1 MGRGKRDRVAELF
14 ESANMMTLNASCIE
28 LVKVVSSEI
37 RVRFLLPQDM
47 VNDHQQTVGD
57 GDNGLLSPSSSRN
70 AMVLGRQI
78 IDLHAGDDPGHFSQH
93 RSQLSVFRA
102 RCATK
107 PLATAL
113 FVPQAVGWPAD
124 EVVLQLLF
132 RLAPADGADRT
143 VDCDDEPTAY
153 PIPTSKFPQW

>member
-14 ESANMMTLNASCIE
+14 ESANMMTLNASGIE

-70 AMVLGRQI
+70 AMVLGGQI
-78 IDLHAGDDPGHFSQH
+78 IVLHAGDDPGHFSQH
-93 RSQLSVFRA
+93 RSQISVSRA

-113 FVPQAVGWPAD
+113 FVPRAVG
-124 EVVLQLLF
+124 
-132 RLAPADGADRT
+132 
-143 VDCDDEPTAY
+143 
-153 PIPTSKFPQW
+153 

>member
-14 ESANMMTLNASCIE
+14 ESTSMMTLNASGIE

-37 RVRFLLPQDM
+37 RVRLLLPQDM
-47 VNDHQQTVGD
+47 VHDHQQTVGD

-78 IDLHAGDDPGHFSQH
+78 IVLHAGDDPGHFSQH
-93 RSQLSVFRA
+93 RSHISVSRA
-102 RCATK
+102 RCGTS

-113 FVPQAVGWPAD
+113 FGPWAVG
-124 EVVLQLLF
+124 
-132 RLAPADGADRT
+132 
-143 VDCDDEPTAY
+143 
-153 PIPTSKFPQW
+153 

>member
-14 ESANMMTLNASCIE
+14 ESANMMTLNASGIE

-70 AMVLGRQI
+70 AMAACHRFVCS
-78 IDLHAGDDPGHFSQH
+78 PGSRVASRRGGFATPFS
-93 RSQLSVFRA
+93 SGP
-102 RCATK
+102 C
-107 PLATAL
+107 
-113 FVPQAVGWPAD
+113 
-124 EVVLQLLF
+124 
-132 RLAPADGADRT
+132 
-143 VDCDDEPTAY
+143 
-153 PIPTSKFPQW
+153 

>member
-14 ESANMMTLNASCIE
+14 ESANMMTLQCERYRACQ
-28 LVKVVSSEI
+28 SSKPEI

-78 IDLHAGDDPGHFSQH
+78 IVLIKSGPTVSYRYKAGERDMDWY
-93 RSQLSVFRA
+93 
-102 RCATK
+102 
-107 PLATAL
+107 TA
-113 FVPQAVGWPAD
+113 
-124 EVVLQLLF
+124 
-132 RLAPADGADRT
+132 
-143 VDCDDEPTAY
+143 
-153 PIPTSKFPQW
+153 

>member
-1 MGRGKRDRVAELF
+1 
-14 ESANMMTLNASCIE
+14 
-28 LVKVVSSEI
+28 
-37 RVRFLLPQDM
+37 M
-47 VNDHQQTVGD
+47 VHDHQQTVGD

-78 IDLHAGDDPGHFSQH
+78 IVLHAGDDPGHFSQH
-93 RSQLSVFRA
+93 RSQISVSRA

-113 FVPQAVGWPAD
+113 FVPRAVGQPAD

-143 VDCDDEPTAY
+143 ADWDDEPTAY
-153 PIPTSKFPQW
+153 PI

>member
-14 ESANMMTLNASCIE
+14 ESANMMTLNASGIE

-78 IDLHAGDDPGHFSQH
+78 LVLHAGDDPGHFSQH
-93 RSQLSVFRA
+93 RSQISVSRA
-102 RCATK
+102 SCATK

-113 FVPQAVGWPAD
+113 FVPRAVG
-124 EVVLQLLF
+124 
-132 RLAPADGADRT
+132 
-143 VDCDDEPTAY
+143 
-153 PIPTSKFPQW
+153 